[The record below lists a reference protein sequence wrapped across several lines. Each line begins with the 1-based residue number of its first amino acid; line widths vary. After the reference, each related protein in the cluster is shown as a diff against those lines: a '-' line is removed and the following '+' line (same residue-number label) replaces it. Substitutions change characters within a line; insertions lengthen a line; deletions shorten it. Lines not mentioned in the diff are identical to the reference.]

1 MTRPLTLLR
10 LLPLVAGLAALP
22 AQAQEATQTE
32 TPEAAQSAQTPS
44 PADTSVGGGL
54 TLGEPAEGEAAAPAP
69 GQQQPETY
77 VKSTNGDWELQC
89 LRVPEGTDAEDPC
102 QMYQLLQDG
111 NGGNVAEVSIF
122 RLANG
127 GQVTAGGTFVV
138 PLATLLAQAD
148 PARGEKAAKK
158 CTACHTFEQGG
169 AARIGP
175 NLYGIVGASHAHME
189 GFSYSSAMQ
198 EKSGEPWNFEE
209 LFHFIEDPRGYLPGT
224 AMSFAGIKKPQE
236 RADLLVYLN
245 TLGSNK
251 PLPEP
256 PAEEASESGDE
267 GASAGGEEAPAA

>member
-1 MTRPLTLLR
+1 MDSFEFNKF
-10 LLPLVAGLAALP
+10 AGAVLGSVLFVL
-22 AQAQEATQTE
+22 
-32 TPEAAQSAQTPS
+32 SVS
-44 PADTSVGGGL
+44 ILADTFYH
-54 TLGEPAEGEAAAPAP
+54 
-69 GQQQPETY
+69 PE
-77 VKSTNGDWELQC
+77 K
-89 LRVPEGTDAEDPC
+89 ADP
-102 QMYQLLQDG
+102 QAYP
-111 NGGNVAEVSIF
+111 VAEME
-122 RLANG
+122 AGEG
-127 GQVTAGGTFVV
+127 GAEAEPEKEV

-175 NLYGIVGASHAHME
+175 NLYGIVGAPHAHSE
-189 GFSYSSAMQ
+189 GFAYSSAMQ

-256 PAEEASESGDE
+256 PAEEASEGGDE
-267 GASAGGEEAPAA
+267 ATPAEGEEAPAAGEGEAATSESE